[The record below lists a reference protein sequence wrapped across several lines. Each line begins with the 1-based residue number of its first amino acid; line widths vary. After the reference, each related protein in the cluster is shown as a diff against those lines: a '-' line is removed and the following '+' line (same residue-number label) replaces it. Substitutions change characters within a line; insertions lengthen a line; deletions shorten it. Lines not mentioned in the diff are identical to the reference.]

1 MKIFG
6 ERLKELRLEKGYT
19 QNQIAKILNVSG
31 NTIYAWENNSMPTL
45 TNVIKVCEAMNI
57 TLEQFF
63 CGEANYRLSD
73 DEQKFLNEWFAL
85 TDTQKNAI
93 LTLINNY
100 VLLHNK
106 K

>member
-1 MKIFG
+1 M
-6 ERLKELRLEKGYT
+6 
-19 QNQIAKILNVSG
+19 NIAKRIYELMKRKDWTAYELSKQTG
-31 NTIYAWENNSMPTL
+31 ISTNTIYAWENNSMPTL

-85 TDTQKNAI
+85 ADTQKNAI